1 MPPPALELFDRRHG
15 WGRCLTLERATG
27 RHRASGRRT
36 TEKRLVV
43 AAVRRF
49 REPRRQVAGH
59 VHGRPLQPGDPA
71 KEHAGRVGKR
81 SKKKV
86 SAASARGDDTTE
98 VIETPFGVIAR
109 VGSDIYMQKNLDAA
123 AHTAAQQALL
133 DALPEYMT
141 DLDAACQRLHEIL
154 SSVDAL
160 ELLTQFSVPYLT
172 VLAGTPEA
180 ENDRLPAHV
189 EFLAMYVLR
198 VLPQERLGGE
208 PVELGEAMREVE
220 TLLREIF
227 DLRSFTLTIGAIGGD
242 DSIER
247 ELRLMTL
254 LRNITV
260 RMPVYIEIERDILR
274 GLFGGFS
281 EALVGALGFD
291 LSIAERCTDALLHFA
306 PRRLF
311 AKAEP
316 LREQLDEMR
325 RLVKRARRK
334 GIRPG
339 DPAWVDRVVN
349 LPPSQLVQALHAY
362 ATNQTFRESRTAA
375 SITADELAELS
386 EVDNGAAAAYLSA
399 FTVAADAF
407 DEMHH
412 KYPSATSPSRN
423 RPIIFDS
430 QLTRWVPSVPA
441 YLWDALRGRLE
452 DALLSSPSRD
462 RYLKH
467 RGTYLEGESTRLLQS
482 ALPHSSSWTG
492 LKWAAP
498 DGSDD
503 GDIDGL
509 VSYHDCTVRIQAKS
523 GGLAPATLRGAPE
536 RMRTDL
542 GKLVGAAAGQHRRL
556 RDAELKFT
564 HNELGLASAAKAL
577 SLPLQLEAIVTLD
590 DLGAFVTEAFR
601 LVEYGTL
608 EVDRVP
614 WIVSL
619 HDLKVIVDLLSGP
632 HLLHYLCRRDR
643 LNRWARVYAF
653 EELDWVGHYLLRG
666 LYFDE
671 QLQGEN
677 APDRLRL
684 HTFTDDIDAY
694 YLSAHLKGPRPP
706 RPSVQTSASLE
717 RMLHLL
723 LGSGRS
729 KPGTLIAC
737 LIALDGD
744 DKARSN
750 VADCFRDMIARSR
763 ARGISDFTQGWQTH
777 GLTFCFKSRR
787 GPPPLETVL
796 TSIVER
802 HQKELDAVLWI
813 GVGKTQAADPVTVI
827 RTDGRPFQQAVDRVL
842 RHPIGPGAGEAA
854 SGSAG
859 PKGRTADPP

>member
-1 MPPPALELFDRRHG
+1 M
-15 WGRCLTLERATG
+15 
-27 RHRASGRRT
+27 
-36 TEKRLVV
+36 
-43 AAVRRF
+43 
-49 REPRRQVAGH
+49 
-59 VHGRPLQPGDPA
+59 
-71 KEHAGRVGKR
+71 
-81 SKKKV
+81 
-86 SAASARGDDTTE
+86 SAASARRDDTTE

-109 VGSDIYMQKNLDAA
+109 VGSDIFMQKTLDPAA
-123 AHTAAQQALL
+123 QAAAQQALR
-133 DALPEYMT
+133 DALPEHIA

-154 SSVDAL
+154 SAVDAL
-160 ELLTQFSVPYLT
+160 ELLTQFAVPYLT
-172 VLAGTPEA
+172 VPAGTPEGT
-180 ENDRLPAHV
+180 NDRLPAHV

-198 VLPQERLGGE
+198 VLPQQRIGGE
-208 PVELGEAMREVE
+208 PAELGAAMREVE
-220 TLLREIF
+220 PLLREIF
-227 DLRSFTLTIGAIGGD
+227 DLRSFTLIIGAIGRG
-242 DSIER
+242 DSIEQ

-274 GLFGGFS
+274 GLFAGFS
-281 EALVGALGFD
+281 EALDTALGFD
-291 LSIAERCTDALLHFA
+291 LSVAERCTDALLHLA
-306 PRRLF
+306 PQRLF

-316 LREQLDEMR
+316 LREQLDHMR

-334 GIRPG
+334 GVRPD
-339 DPAWVDRVVN
+339 DPAWLDQVVN
-349 LPPSQLVQALHAY
+349 LPPSQLAQALHAY

-375 SITADELAELS
+375 SITPDELAELAQ
-386 EVDNGAAAAYLSA
+386 VDSGAAAAYLNA

-412 KYPSATSPSRN
+412 RYPSATSPLRD

-441 YLWDALRGRLE
+441 YLWDALRGRFE
-452 DALLSSPSRD
+452 DALLSSPHRE

-467 RGTYLEGESTRLLQS
+467 RGTYLEEESARILRS
-482 ALPHSSSWTG
+482 ALPHSSSWHG
-492 LKWAAP
+492 LKWTAP

-509 VSYHDCTVRIQAKS
+509 VSYHDCAIRIQAKS
-523 GGLAPATLRGAPE
+523 GGLAAATLRGAPD

-542 GKLVGAAAGQHRRL
+542 GKLVGAAAVQHRRL
-556 RDAELKFT
+556 RDAEAKFT
-564 HNELGLASAAKAL
+564 HGELGLASTAKAL
-577 SLPLQLEAIVTLD
+577 SLPLQFEAIVTLD

-653 EELDWVGHYLLRG
+653 EELDWVGHYLVRG

-671 QLQGEN
+671 QLQAEN

-684 HTFTDDIDAY
+684 NTFTDDIDAY
-694 YLSAHLKGPRPP
+694 YLSAHLRGPRPA
-706 RPSVQTSASLE
+706 RPTVPTSAPLE
-717 RMLHLL
+717 RMLYLL

-737 LIALDGD
+737 LLALEGD
-744 DKARSN
+744 DEARAS
-750 VADCFRDMIARSR
+750 VGDCFREMIARST

-777 GLTFCFKSRR
+777 GLTFCLKSSV
-787 GPPPLETVL
+787 GPPPLEMVL

-802 HQKELDAVLWI
+802 HQKDLDAVMWI
-813 GVGKTQAADPVTVI
+813 GVGKMQGADPVTVI
-827 RTDGRPFQQAVDRVL
+827 RTDGRPLEQAIDRVL
-842 RHPIGPGAGEAA
+842 RHPIGSGASEAA
-854 SGSAG
+854 SISAG
-859 PKGRTADPP
+859 PEGRTAGAP